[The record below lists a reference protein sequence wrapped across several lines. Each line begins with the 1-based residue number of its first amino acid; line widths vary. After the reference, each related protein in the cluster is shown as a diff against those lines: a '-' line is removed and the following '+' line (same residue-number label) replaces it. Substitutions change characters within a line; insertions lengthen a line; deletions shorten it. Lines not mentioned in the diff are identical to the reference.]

1 MVSSFL
7 PYPLFSG
14 GHIRL
19 YNILKNISKNNQVT
33 LICEKRDYQT
43 EQDIKEVKKVCHK
56 LITVPKKLQ
65 WTISNILKS
74 GFSLNPFLVT
84 GHTNSLMREKISE
97 ELKQKFDLIHVET
110 FYVMQNLP
118 AGKAGLAKVKIPI
131 ILVEHNIEYLV
142 YERFAKTAPFFIRP
156 LLLLDVAKLKRSEKK
171 YWSLATYV
179 VAVSHQE
186 KEIIERSLS
195 KKVEVIPNGVDSQS
209 FKMTDP
215 EKKFKTKEKKI
226 LFIGDFRWIENRD
239 SILWILKE
247 IWPKIHNLNPQLKLW
262 VVGKR
267 IPKYIKS
274 FESESIN
281 FDENAPSD
289 TSLIYQNSFAL
300 LSPIRVG
307 GGTSFKIL
315 EAMAEGVPVVTTQL
329 GIEGIKAIPN
339 IHVLIS
345 ENSFGLAN
353 AVLKLKEPGLYKT
366 IVQNA
371 QKLIEEKYTWKS
383 ISKKLEVL
391 YKKAL
396 L

>member
-19 YNILKNISKNNQVT
+19 FNILKNISKNNQVT

-43 EQDIKEVKKVCHK
+43 DQDIKEVKKTCHK
-56 LITVPKKLQ
+56 LITVPRKLQ
-65 WTISNILKS
+65 WTISNVLKS

-118 AGKAGLAKVKIPI
+118 KVTLPI

-171 YWSLATYV
+171 YWSLATCV
-179 VAVSHQE
+179 VTVSFKE
-186 KEIIERSLS
+186 KEIIERSRAFD
-195 KKVEVIPNGVDSQS
+195 VEVIPNGVDPQS

-215 EKKFKTKEKKI
+215 EKKFTHSASSGQEKKI

-247 IWPKIHNLNPQLKLW
+247 IWPRIHNLNPQLKLW

-274 FESESIN
+274 FESESVN

-315 EAMAEGVPVVTTQL
+315 EAMANGIPVVTTQL
-329 GIEGIKAIPN
+329 GIEGIKAIPD
-339 IHVLIS
+339 IHVLTS
-345 ENSFGLAN
+345 ESSDGLAN
-353 AVLKLKEPGLYKT
+353 AVLKLEEPGLYKT

-371 QKLIEEKYTWKS
+371 QKLIEEKYTWES

>member
-43 EQDIKEVKKVCHK
+43 DQDIKEVKKVCHK
-56 LITVPKKLQ
+56 LITVPRKLQ
-65 WTISNILKS
+65 WTISNVLKS

-84 GHTNSLMREKISE
+84 GHTNSFMREKISE

-118 AGKAGLAKVKIPI
+118 KVKIPI

-179 VAVSHQE
+179 VTVSFKE
-186 KEIIERSLS
+186 KEIIERSRAFD
-195 KKVEVIPNGVDSQS
+195 VEVIPNGVDPQS

-247 IWPKIHNLNPQLKLW
+247 IWPRIHNLNPLLKLW

-274 FESESIN
+274 FEGESVN

-315 EAMAEGVPVVTTQL
+315 EAMAEGVPVITTQL

-339 IHVLIS
+339 IHVLTS
-345 ENSFGLAN
+345 ESSDGLAN
-353 AVLKLKEPGLYKT
+353 AVLKLEEPGLYKT

-371 QKLIEEKYTWKS
+371 QKLIEEKYTWES

>member
-43 EQDIKEVKKVCHK
+43 DQDIKEVKKVCHK
-56 LITVPKKLQ
+56 LITVPRKLQ
-65 WTISNILKS
+65 WTISNVLKS

-84 GHTNSLMREKISE
+84 GHTNSFMREKISE

-118 AGKAGLAKVKIPI
+118 KVKIPI

-142 YERFAKTAPFFIRP
+142 YERFAKTVPFFIRP

-171 YWSLATYV
+171 YWSLATQV
-179 VAVSHQE
+179 VAVSVKE
-186 KEIIERSLS
+186 KEIIERSRAFD
-195 KKVEVIPNGVDSQS
+195 VEVIPNGVDPQS

-247 IWPKIHNLNPQLKLW
+247 IWPRIHNLNPQLKLW

-274 FESESIN
+274 FEGESVN

-315 EAMAEGVPVVTTQL
+315 EAMAEGVPVITTQL

-339 IHVLIS
+339 IHVLTS
-345 ENSFGLAN
+345 ESSDGLAN
-353 AVLKLKEPGLYKT
+353 AVLKLEEPGLYKT

-371 QKLIEEKYTWKS
+371 QKLIEEKYTWES

>member
-43 EQDIKEVKKVCHK
+43 DQDIKEVKKVCHK
-56 LITVPKKLQ
+56 LITVPRKLQ
-65 WTISNILKS
+65 WTISNVLKS

-84 GHTNSLMREKISE
+84 GHTNSFMREKISE

-118 AGKAGLAKVKIPI
+118 KVKIPI

-142 YERFAKTAPFFIRP
+142 YERFAKTVPFFIRP

-179 VAVSHQE
+179 VTVSFKE
-186 KEIIERSLS
+186 KEIIERSRAFD
-195 KKVEVIPNGVDSQS
+195 VEVIPNGVDPQS

-247 IWPKIHNLNPQLKLW
+247 IWPRIHNLNPLLKLW

-274 FESESIN
+274 FEGESVN

-315 EAMAEGVPVVTTQL
+315 EAMAEGVPVITTQL

-339 IHVLIS
+339 IHVLTS
-345 ENSFGLAN
+345 ESSDGLAN
-353 AVLKLKEPGLYKT
+353 AVLKLEEPGLYKT

-371 QKLIEEKYTWKS
+371 QKLIEEKYTWES